1 MLGRILM
8 LGLVGVLAVPGLVA
22 AQSQRSMMRTLGGV
36 GLMAGGVVIA
46 FWEQDCRVAGSLSE
60 DPAVSIEFANRVGS
74 VGILFDDARNP
85 VSSKMS
91 GRCDLDWTVNTYVG
105 LELFGRLANL
115 ESTGARQ
122 ANALRGEFPKVD
134 DTRGEIGQSRGILAH
149 WPAVRGDWHGCG
161 WSAPRHCLGRR
172 AGRLTQSGAGR
183 RSALQD
189 LRILSR
195 GSPPGT
201 VSAALPIVWE

>member
-60 DPAVSIEFANRVGS
+60 DLAVSIEFANRVGS

-122 ANALRGEFPKVD
+122 ANALRGEFPKLD
-134 DTRGEIGQSRGILAH
+134 DTRGSARAEAY
-149 WPAVRGDWHGCG
+149 WPT
-161 WSAPRHCLGRR
+161 
-172 AGRLTQSGAGR
+172 GRLYAGIGMAAVGALLATVWADVPDV
-183 RSALQD
+183 S
-189 LRILSR
+189 LSLE
-195 GSPPGT
+195 PGGARLSKT
-201 VSAALPIVWE
+201 FGF